1 MCRKRKLPT
10 SNGMNKSILVSI
22 CISLVLVFGAFWFA
36 SRAPGTDSGSA
47 VSVVDGKQL
56 IDITAKG
63 GYSPR
68 VILASAGV
76 PTILRVATRGTFD
89 CSASLVIPKLQYQKF
104 LSPTGTEEI
113 PISAE
118 EAQGTMQGLCSMGMY
133 NFQIKF
139 Q

>member
-1 MCRKRKLPT
+1 
-10 SNGMNKSILVSI
+10 MNKSILVSI
-22 CISLVLVFGAFWFA
+22 CLSVLLIAGAFWFTSKPA
-36 SRAPGTDSGSA
+36 SVDNETA
-47 VSVVDGKQL
+47 VSVVGGKQT

-68 VILASAGV
+68 IVVAKAGM
-76 PTILRVATRGTFD
+76 PTVLRVSTRGTFD
-89 CSASLVIPKLQYQKF
+89 CSSSLVIPKLSYQKF
-104 LSPTGTEEI
+104 LPPSGTEEI
-113 PISAE
+113 AISAE